1 MLKFGADVIVHI
13 RLDSRKQQENKEK
26 QPNPTEVWENE

>member
-13 RLDSRKQQENKEK
+13 RLDSRKQQEKIKK
-26 QPNPTEVWENE
+26 QPNPTKVWENE